1 MTVLV
6 LAITVGILFACG
18 AYLIL
23 RRGQI
28 KLILGLG
35 LLSHAVN
42 LLLFGSGRLTRGAPP
57 IFMDKKHYLEELAAL
72 QHADPLPQAL
82 ILTAIVISFGITAF
96 VVVLVH
102 RRHVLANT
110 DVVQGEY
117 APLLRV
123 GDPFA
128 ETPEAERDAQ
138 ALLAE
143 STQWL
148 VDELAAEVDEVYDR
162 DVFPGAAPPPEAPE
176 LDESAALEEDEDA

>member
-1 MTVLV
+1 MIT
-6 LAITVGILFACG
+6 LALALSVGVLFASG
-18 AYLIL
+18 AYMIL

-28 KLILGLG
+28 KLLLGLG

-42 LLLFGSGRLTRGAPP
+42 LLLFGSGGLTRGAPP
-57 IFMDKKHYLEELAAL
+57 IFLDKENYRIELASIP
-72 QHADPLPQAL
+72 HADPLPQAL

-128 ETPEAERDAQ
+128 DTPEAQEDAQ
-138 ALLAE
+138 ALDFE

-148 VDELAAEVDEVYDR
+148 MDKLAAEVDEVYDR
-162 DVFPGAAPPPEAPE
+162 DELPPALRPSDTSES
-176 LDESAALEEDEDA
+176 DESKAMEEDEG

>member
-1 MTVLV
+1 MTVLT
-6 LAITVGILFACG
+6 LALTVGMLFASG

-23 RRGQI
+23 RRSQI
-28 KLILGLG
+28 NLILGLG
-35 LLSHAVN
+35 LLGHAVN

-57 IFMDKKHYLEELAAL
+57 IFLDKERYLEELAAL
-72 QHADPLPQAL
+72 RHADPLPQAL

-96 VVVLVH
+96 VIVLVH
-102 RRHVLANT
+102 RRHVLAHT

-117 APLLRV
+117 AALLRV

-128 ETPEAERDAQ
+128 ETPEAEADAR

-162 DVFPGAAPPPEAPE
+162 DVLPENASPPAAPER
-176 LDESAALEEDEDA
+176 DESTAMEGDEG